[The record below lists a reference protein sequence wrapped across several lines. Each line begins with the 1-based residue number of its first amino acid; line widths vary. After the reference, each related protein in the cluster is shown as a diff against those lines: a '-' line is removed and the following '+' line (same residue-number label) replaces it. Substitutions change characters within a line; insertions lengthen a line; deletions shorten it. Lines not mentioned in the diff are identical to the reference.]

1 MRTEAFERMSMH
13 LMATQSLGTNAPG
26 PVDGSKRGDTETLE
40 GESLKTDAAQCSR
53 SMNILPAFASNA
65 Q

>member
-1 MRTEAFERMSMH
+1 MNMH

-53 SMNILPAFASNA
+53 SMNILPAFASDA